1 MGIFFCIFD
10 YQFRSE
16 GKCQSLTQHIALKT
30 LVWFR
35 PTADDIGNNG
45 SGSDGFITSTGGQ
58 RYVPT
63 LLCTTLFPSS
73 SSSPPARHSALS
85 FTSYFILTH
94 FPCDFHPFP
103 SSVLTLRSSSSPSH
117 PYTVPIVPIL
127 SKNPTFSLC
136 SFFLQHLPPLPEP
149 QLLYPFPH
157 PIFSSSGPKVP
168 LPLAFV
174 IPSSPFLSLSSFHL
188 DLLPITFTLSH
199 TPSPL
204 PFIFS
209 PIRQFCWW
217 CGHVLYIIVMRII

>member
-103 SSVLTLRSSSSPSH
+103 SSVLTLRSSSSLSH
-117 PYTVPIVPIL
+117 PYTIPLVPIL
-127 SKNPTFSLC
+127 SKIQLSLLH
-136 SFFLQHLPPLPEP
+136 SFNICLHFLNLN
-149 QLLYPFPH
+149 YCIPFL
-157 PIFSSSGPKVP
+157 IQY
-168 LPLAFV
+168 
-174 IPSSPFLSLSSFHL
+174 SPAQALRFLFPWLSLSLPPPSSHWAHSILTYF
-188 DLLPITFTLSH
+188 LLLLLYLTPLLLFLS
-199 TPSPL
+199 SSL
-204 PFIFS
+204 
-209 PIRQFCWW
+209 
-217 CGHVLYIIVMRII
+217 LYVNFVGDVVMCCI